1 MDPAHSSPD
10 PFSPR
15 RCSAR
20 SRLGISLL
28 LTLAALA
35 GCAPRGSTTTSS
47 KTPAPATPS
56 AAAPEGAP
64 QAREAVRV
72 INDFVSMYVLP
83 TGRGTAALIDCGFD
97 PGGAALLAALERR
110 GITPDQV
117 TAIFVT
123 HRHAD
128 HVGACHLF
136 PRAKLH
142 AFPDVEGSGPA
153 AVTVTDGQ
161 TIDVDGLRVTSY
173 ATFGHTPDS
182 GAYLV
187 DGVLYLG
194 DSATA
199 TPTGELRASPQ
210 IFSGSDRKPDLDG
223 RNAVVLRELH
233 ARLVRDEVVVQRLAF
248 GHSDPLDDFSALGR
262 VP

>member
-1 MDPAHSSPD
+1 MID
-10 PFSPR
+10 
-15 RCSAR
+15 
-20 SRLGISLL
+20 
-28 LTLAALA
+28 
-35 GCAPRGSTTTSS
+35 
-47 KTPAPATPS
+47 
-56 AAAPEGAP
+56 
-64 QAREAVRV
+64 
-72 INDFVSMYVLP
+72 DFVSMYVLP

-97 PGGAALLAALERR
+97 TSGAALLTTLEER
-110 GITPDQV
+110 GISPDQV

-136 PRAKLH
+136 PEAQLY

-153 AVTVTDGQ
+153 AVPVTDGQ

-173 ATFGHTPDS
+173 AAFGHTPDS

-199 TPTGELRASPQ
+199 TPTGELAASTM
-210 IFSGSDRKPDLDG
+210 IFSGSDRQPDTDG
-223 RNAVVLRELH
+223 RNAAVLRELH
-233 ARLVRDEVVVQRLAF
+233 ARLVRDEVVVQRLVFA
-248 GHSDPLDDFSALGR
+248 HSDPLEDFAALGR
-262 VP
+262 VH